1 MFTGIIQSTGTI
13 LEAKQLGEDL
23 HLRIDLHHLGAED
36 ILIGDSIAVN
46 GVCLTVTQLENNA
59 FRAYVSQETLSKTSG
74 FNEAAVGRAVNLE
87 KALRFNDRLGGHLVS
102 GHVDGIGKVVEFT
115 SLGDCWKLVIE
126 APKALSKFIAA
137 KGSICVHG
145 VSLTVNELNRTVFN
159 INLIPHTLENTNLQ
173 FLKVGDAVN
182 LEIDLIARYVERMT
196 EWQQENETH
205 D

>member
-1 MFTGIIQSTGTI
+1 MFTGIIQSTGKI
-13 LEAKQLGEDL
+13 IEATAIADDL
-23 HLRIDLHHLGAED
+23 HLRMDLGSLGADD

-59 FRAYVSQETLSKTSG
+59 FRAYVSKETLSKTSG
-74 FNEAAVGRAVNLE
+74 FNEAAIGKAVNLE

-115 SLGDCWKLVIE
+115 SLGDCWKLTID
-126 APKALSKFIAA
+126 APKALSKFIAV

-145 VSLTVNELNRTVFN
+145 VSLTVNEVRRTVFS

-173 FLKVGDAVN
+173 FLKAGDAVN

-196 EWQQENETH
+196 EWKNEN
-205 D
+205 